1 MAAAPPPRSR
11 EEAWQSPQNMA
22 AAPPPRSREEAWNS
36 SPRNSSPR
44 AAEAA
49 PRASRAWSEDV
60 AADAAA
66 ADGEDPRR
74 RAPSRAWSE
83 DLASSDDERRR
94 PPPPPRVRHLESLVA
109 WCAGRVDASERA
121 SAWGQP
127 RRGDAELVA
136 ARRRTLVEAR
146 ARLAAT
152 RSKAAAPA
160 RAATS
165 DRVFR
170 VAMRDGV
177 ELNARVTAPAAPGL
191 SAPVAALCVPSLGGT
206 SELPELGRVAARLAA
221 EGHVCVRFD
230 LRGTGLSRGAAS
242 LGEPGAELA
251 DVGELAAWARR
262 RFGASR
268 VVAVGVSF
276 GALLALAAAARFA
289 AVDGAAAVSYPTDY
303 VWYLAT
309 PLAAG
314 AWRKRAAGCAKPRL
328 FVWGAR
334 DVYAALPASLAW
346 YRTLPQP
353 KDLVLFKGLDP
364 RRGHM
369 FHTADLLD
377 ALADHVAVWLARH
390 FAPGAETPRAARA
403 GYAAEPHEPP
413 ATPHE
418 PPATPISDAALA
430 FL

>member
-11 EEAWQSPQNMA
+11 EEAWQSPQKMA
-22 AAPPPRSREEAWNS
+22 AAPPPLSREEAWNS
-36 SPRNSSPR
+36 SP
-44 AAEAA
+44 
-49 PRASRAWSEDV
+49 PRASRAWSEDL

-177 ELNARVTAPAAPGL
+177 ELNARVTAPAAPGR

-206 SELPELGRVAARLAA
+206 SELP
-221 EGHVCVRFD
+221 
-230 LRGTGLSRGAAS
+230 LS
-242 LGEPGAELA
+242 LI
-251 DVGELAAWARR
+251 
-262 RFGASR
+262 
-268 VVAVGVSF
+268 
-276 GALLALAAAARFA
+276 
-289 AVDGAAAVSYPTDY
+289 
-303 VWYLAT
+303 
-309 PLAAG
+309 
-314 AWRKRAAGCAKPRL
+314 
-328 FVWGAR
+328 
-334 DVYAALPASLAW
+334 
-346 YRTLPQP
+346 
-353 KDLVLFKGLDP
+353 
-364 RRGHM
+364 H
-369 FHTADLLD
+369 
-377 ALADHVAVWLARH
+377 
-390 FAPGAETPRAARA
+390 
-403 GYAAEPHEPP
+403 
-413 ATPHE
+413 
-418 PPATPISDAALA
+418 I
-430 FL
+430 

>member
-1 MAAAPPPRSR
+1 MAAAPPPL
-11 EEAWQSPQNMA
+11 
-22 AAPPPRSREEAWNS
+22 SREEAWNS
-36 SPRNSSPR
+36 SP
-44 AAEAA
+44 
-49 PRASRAWSEDV
+49 PRASRAWSEDLAADAAASDL

-83 DLASSDDERRR
+83 DLASSDDERRP

-136 ARRRTLVEAR
+136 SRRRTLVEAR

-152 RSKAAAPA
+152 KSKAAAPA

-170 VAMRDGV
+170 VTMRDGV
-177 ELNARVTAPAAPGL
+177 ELNARVTAPAAPGR

-276 GALLALAAAARFA
+276 GALLALAAAARFV

-334 DVYAALPASLAW
+334 DVYARAAQESDIPN
-346 YRTLPQP
+346 
-353 KDLVLFKGLDP
+353 FKGSDLGQFPLVSADFWTSDHLSERSRSVDAFYGTRARGTLTLK
-364 RRGHM
+364 RR
-369 FHTADLLD
+369 
-377 ALADHVAVWLARH
+377 
-390 FAPGAETPRAARA
+390 
-403 GYAAEPHEPP
+403 
-413 ATPHE
+413 
-418 PPATPISDAALA
+418 
-430 FL
+430 